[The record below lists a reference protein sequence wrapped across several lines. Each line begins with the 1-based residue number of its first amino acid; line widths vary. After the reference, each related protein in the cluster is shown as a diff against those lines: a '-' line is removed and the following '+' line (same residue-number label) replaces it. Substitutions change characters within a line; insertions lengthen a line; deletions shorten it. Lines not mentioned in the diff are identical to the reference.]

1 MKTKKSKPADDDK
14 RVPAEKIFQAVKQ
27 LQLRLIVNKIRP
39 DLEKNNN
46 SIDLFKTELK
56 KQIEIWGGITE
67 IDNFLKL
74 NNTTHELVSE
84 IKNIDWSFLN
94 E

>member
-56 KQIEIWGGITE
+56 K
-67 IDNFLKL
+67 
-74 NNTTHELVSE
+74 
-84 IKNIDWSFLN
+84 
-94 E
+94 